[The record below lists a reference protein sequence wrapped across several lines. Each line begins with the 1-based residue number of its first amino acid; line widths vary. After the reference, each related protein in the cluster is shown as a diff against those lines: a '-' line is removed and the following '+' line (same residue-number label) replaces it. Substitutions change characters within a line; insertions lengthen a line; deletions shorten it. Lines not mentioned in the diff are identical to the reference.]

1 MRGELLGE
9 PERLTPDLRV
19 RVRGAVAAA
28 TAVEAAL
35 VVVGV
40 L

>member
-9 PERLTPDLRV
+9 PEKLTPDLRV

-28 TAVEAAL
+28 AAA
-35 VVVGV
+35 VVGV